1 MLRFPFLHHMLMP
14 KEKNYPCLLLFND
27 IHVSKDNIPE
37 FTANW
42 REVLDI
48 CRTMDIRDIALGGDL
63 FLSRAAQ
70 TLDVLL
76 AVHDALL
83 LAAEYGMRVT
93 MINGNHDKVNQESPR
108 GYCHIFDQHDNVLVA
123 DDYVSLPMG
132 DDCRF
137 VLHLM
142 GYFPEDGSF
151 CTRLERLKEE
161 ALDPKRLNFLY
172 IHEGINGA
180 LSQPSEKELPANI
193 FDAFDKVFVGHYHN
207 RCIIPKTR
215 IEYIGSS
222 RQHNFGEDEE
232 KGYTII
238 YTDGTHEFIK
248 NRVNTRYKVLDI
260 SAERAGLHLMD
271 ELREIDA
278 DGRYK
283 VKVRVH
289 APQAAMRSVDKTALL
304 EAGATKVELIAD
316 DEEMLEASSSS
327 LFEKF
332 DSHRIR
338 ETYEEFCRE
347 KQIEEVAVGLEY
359 LSKIENRPCGN

>member
-1 MLRFPFLHHMLMP
+1 MKGH
-14 KEKNYPCLLLFND
+14 YPCLLLLND
-27 IHVSKDNIPE
+27 IHISKDNIHA
-37 FTANW
+37 FKANW
-42 REVLDI
+42 QEAIDI
-48 CRTMDIRDIALGGDL
+48 CRKMDVKEIAIGGDL
-63 FLSRAAQ
+63 FFSRAAQ

-83 LAAEYGMRVT
+83 TAAEHGIHVT
-93 MINGNHDKVNQESPR
+93 IAEGNHDKVNQENER
-108 GYCHIFDQHDNVLVA
+108 GYCHVFDQHSNVLVC
-123 DDYVSLPMG
+123 DEYVSLPLG

-137 VLHLM
+137 VLHMM

-151 CTRLERLKEE
+151 CTRLDRLKEE

-180 LSQPSEKELPANI
+180 LAQPNDKELPAKI
-193 FDAFDKVFVGHYHN
+193 FEDFDKVFVGHYHN
-207 RCIIPKTR
+207 RTIIDKTR

-232 KGYTII
+232 KGYTVI
-238 YTDGTHEFIK
+238 YTDGSHEFIK
-248 NRVNTRYKVLDI
+248 NKVNTRYRVIDV

-289 APQAAMRSVDKTALL
+289 APQAAMKSVDKAALL
-304 EAGATKVELIAD
+304 DAGATKVELIAD
-316 DEEMLEASSSS
+316 DEEMLEVAASS

-347 KQIEEVAVGLEY
+347 KQIDDVAIGLEY
-359 LSKIENRPCGN
+359 LSKIEGQCGN

>member
-1 MLRFPFLHHMLMP
+1 MKGH
-14 KEKNYPCLLLFND
+14 YPCLLLLND
-27 IHVSKDNIPE
+27 IHISKDNIPA
-37 FTANW
+37 FKANW
-42 REVLDI
+42 QEAIDI
-48 CRTMDIRDIALGGDL
+48 CRKMDVKEIAIGGDL
-63 FLSRAAQ
+63 FFSRAAQ

-83 LAAEYGMRVT
+83 TAAEHGIHVT
-93 MINGNHDKVNQESPR
+93 IAEGNHDKINQENER
-108 GYCHIFDQHDNVLVA
+108 GYCHVFDQHSNVLVC
-123 DDYVSLPMG
+123 DEYVSLPLG

-137 VLHLM
+137 VLHMM

-151 CTRLERLKEE
+151 CTRLDRLKEE

-180 LSQPSEKELPANI
+180 LAQPNDKELPAKI
-193 FDAFDKVFVGHYHN
+193 FEEFDKVFVGHYHN
-207 RCIIPKTR
+207 RTIIDKTR

-222 RQHNFGEDEE
+222 RQHNFGENEE
-232 KGYTII
+232 KGYTVI
-238 YTDGTHEFIK
+238 YTDGSHEFIK
-248 NRVNTRYKVLDI
+248 NQANTRYRVIDVA
-260 SAERAGLHLMD
+260 AERAGLHLMD

-289 APQAAMRSVDKTALL
+289 APQAAMKSVDKAALL
-304 EAGATKVELIAD
+304 DAGATKVELIAD
-316 DEEMLEASSSS
+316 DEEMLEVAASS

-347 KQIEEVAVGLEY
+347 KQIDDVAIGLEY
-359 LSKIENRPCGN
+359 LSKIEGQCGN

>member
-1 MLRFPFLHHMLMP
+1 MPPVLIFNTLM
-14 KEKNYPCLLLFND
+14 KESYPCLLLLND
-27 IHVSKDNIPE
+27 IHVSKDNIPA

-42 REVLDI
+42 QEAVDI
-48 CRTMDIRDIALGGDL
+48 CREMGIREIAVGGDL

-70 TLDVLL
+70 TLGVLL

-83 LAAEYGMRVT
+83 TAAENGIHVT
-93 MINGNHDKVNQESPR
+93 LAEGNHDLVDQEAVR
-108 GYCHIFDQHDNVLVA
+108 GYCHVFDRHPNVLVC
-123 DDYVSLPMG
+123 DEYVSLPVG

-151 CTRLERLKEE
+151 RTRLDRLKEE

-180 LSQPSEKELPANI
+180 LAQPSGKELPARI
-193 FDAFDKVFVGHYHN
+193 FEGFDKVFVGHYHN

-232 KGYTII
+232 KGYTVI
-238 YTDGTHEFIK
+238 YTDGTHEFIRNK
-248 NRVNTRYKVLDI
+248 VNTRYKVLDVPV
-260 SAERAGLHLMD
+260 ERAGLHLMD

-278 DGRYK
+278 DGCYK
-283 VKVRVH
+283 IKVRVH
-289 APQAAMRSVDKTALL
+289 APQAAMKSVDKAALL

-332 DSHRIR
+332 DSRRIR

-347 KQIEEVAVGLEY
+347 KQIEDVAAGLEY
-359 LSKIENRPCGN
+359 LYKIENAPCGN

>member
-1 MLRFPFLHHMLMP
+1 MKGH
-14 KEKNYPCLLLFND
+14 YPCLLLLND
-27 IHVSKDNIPE
+27 IHISKDNIPA
-37 FTANW
+37 FKANW
-42 REVLDI
+42 QEAIDI
-48 CRTMDIRDIALGGDL
+48 CRKMDVKEIAIGGDL
-63 FLSRAAQ
+63 FFSRAAQ

-83 LAAEYGMRVT
+83 TAAEHGIHVT
-93 MINGNHDKVNQESPR
+93 IAEGNHDKVNQENER
-108 GYCHIFDQHDNVLVA
+108 GYCHVFDQHSNVLVC
-123 DDYVSLPMG
+123 DEYVSLPLG

-137 VLHLM
+137 VLHMM

-151 CTRLERLKEE
+151 CTRLDRLKEE

-180 LSQPSEKELPANI
+180 LAQPNDKELPAKI
-193 FDAFDKVFVGHYHN
+193 FEEFDKVFVGHYHN
-207 RCIIPKTR
+207 RTIIDKTR

-232 KGYTII
+232 KGYTVI
-238 YTDGTHEFIK
+238 YTDGSHEFIK
-248 NRVNTRYKVLDI
+248 NQANTRYRVIDVA
-260 SAERAGLHLMD
+260 AERAGLHLMD

-289 APQAAMRSVDKTALL
+289 APQAAMKSVDKAALL
-304 EAGATKVELIAD
+304 DAGATKVELVAD
-316 DEEMLEASSSS
+316 DEEMLEVAASS

-347 KQIEEVAVGLEY
+347 KQIDDVAIGLEY
-359 LSKIENRPCGN
+359 LSKIEGQCGN

>member
-1 MLRFPFLHHMLMP
+1 MKGH
-14 KEKNYPCLLLFND
+14 YPCLLLLND
-27 IHVSKDNIPE
+27 IHISKDNIPA
-37 FTANW
+37 FKANW
-42 REVLDI
+42 QEAIDI
-48 CRTMDIRDIALGGDL
+48 CRKMDVKEIAIGGDL
-63 FLSRAAQ
+63 FFSRAAQ

-83 LAAEYGMRVT
+83 TAAEHGIHVT
-93 MINGNHDKVNQESPR
+93 IAEGNHDKVNQENER
-108 GYCHIFDQHDNVLVA
+108 GYCHVFDQHSNVLVC
-123 DDYVSLPMG
+123 DEYVSLPLG
-132 DDCRF
+132 DDYRF
-137 VLHLM
+137 VLHMM

-151 CTRLERLKEE
+151 CTRLDRLKEE

-180 LSQPSEKELPANI
+180 LAQPNDKELPAKI
-193 FDAFDKVFVGHYHN
+193 FEDFDKVFVGHYHN
-207 RCIIPKTR
+207 RTIIDKTR

-232 KGYTII
+232 KGYTVI
-238 YTDGTHEFIK
+238 YTDGSHEFIK
-248 NRVNTRYKVLDI
+248 NKVNTRYRVIDVA
-260 SAERAGLHLMD
+260 AERAGLHLMD

-289 APQAAMRSVDKTALL
+289 APQAAMKSVDKAALL
-304 EAGATKVELIAD
+304 DAGATKVELIAD
-316 DEEMLEASSSS
+316 DEEMLEVAASS

-347 KQIEEVAVGLEY
+347 KQIDDVAIGLEY
-359 LSKIENRPCGN
+359 LSKIEGQCGN

>member
-1 MLRFPFLHHMLMP
+1 MKGH
-14 KEKNYPCLLLFND
+14 YPCLLLLND
-27 IHVSKDNIPE
+27 IHISKDNIPA
-37 FTANW
+37 FKANW
-42 REVLDI
+42 QEAINI
-48 CRTMDIRDIALGGDL
+48 CRKMDVKEIAIGGDL
-63 FLSRAAQ
+63 FFSRAAQ

-83 LAAEYGMRVT
+83 TAAEHGIHVT
-93 MINGNHDKVNQESPR
+93 IAEGNHDKVNQENER
-108 GYCHIFDQHDNVLVA
+108 GYCHVFDQHSNVLVC
-123 DDYVSLPMG
+123 DEYVSLPLG

-137 VLHLM
+137 VLHMM

-151 CTRLERLKEE
+151 CTRLDRLKEE

-180 LSQPSEKELPANI
+180 LAQPNDKELPAKI
-193 FDAFDKVFVGHYHN
+193 FEDFDKVFVGHYHN
-207 RCIIPKTR
+207 RTIIDKTR

-232 KGYTII
+232 KGYTVI
-238 YTDGTHEFIK
+238 YTDGSHEFIK
-248 NRVNTRYKVLDI
+248 NKVNTRYRVIDVA
-260 SAERAGLHLMD
+260 AERAGLHLMD

-289 APQAAMRSVDKTALL
+289 APQAAMKSVDKAALL
-304 EAGATKVELIAD
+304 DAGATKVELIAD
-316 DEEMLEASSSS
+316 DEEMLEVAASS

-347 KQIEEVAVGLEY
+347 KQIDDVAIGLEY
-359 LSKIENRPCGN
+359 LSKIEGQCGN

>member
-1 MLRFPFLHHMLMP
+1 MKGH
-14 KEKNYPCLLLFND
+14 YPCLLLLND
-27 IHVSKDNIPE
+27 IHISKDNIPA
-37 FTANW
+37 FKANW
-42 REVLDI
+42 QEAIDI
-48 CRTMDIRDIALGGDL
+48 CRKMDVKEIAIGGDL
-63 FLSRAAQ
+63 FFSRAAQ

-83 LAAEYGMRVT
+83 TAAEHGIHVT
-93 MINGNHDKVNQESPR
+93 IAEGNHDKVNQENER
-108 GYCHIFDQHDNVLVA
+108 GYCHVFDQHSNVLVC
-123 DDYVSLPMG
+123 DEFVSLPLG

-137 VLHLM
+137 VLHMM

-151 CTRLERLKEE
+151 CTRLDRLKEE

-180 LSQPSEKELPANI
+180 LAQPNDKELPAKI
-193 FDAFDKVFVGHYHN
+193 FEDFDKVFVGHYHN
-207 RCIIPKTR
+207 RTIVDKTR

-232 KGYTII
+232 KGYTVI
-238 YTDGTHEFIK
+238 YTDGSHEFIK
-248 NRVNTRYKVLDI
+248 NQANTRYRVIDVA
-260 SAERAGLHLMD
+260 AERAGLHLMD

-289 APQAAMRSVDKTALL
+289 APQAAMKSVDKAALL
-304 EAGATKVELIAD
+304 DAGATKVELIAD
-316 DEEMLEASSSS
+316 DEEMLEVAASS

-347 KQIEEVAVGLEY
+347 KQIDDVAIGLEY
-359 LSKIENRPCGN
+359 LSKIEEQCGN

>member
-1 MLRFPFLHHMLMP
+1 MKGH
-14 KEKNYPCLLLFND
+14 YPCLLLLND
-27 IHVSKDNIPE
+27 IHISKDNIPA
-37 FTANW
+37 FKANW
-42 REVLDI
+42 QEAIDI
-48 CRTMDIRDIALGGDL
+48 CRKMDVKEIAIGGDL
-63 FLSRAAQ
+63 FFSRAAQ

-83 LAAEYGMRVT
+83 TAAEHGIHVT
-93 MINGNHDKVNQESPR
+93 IAEGNHDKVNQENER
-108 GYCHIFDQHDNVLVA
+108 GYCHVFDQHSNVLVC
-123 DDYVSLPMG
+123 DEYVSLPLG

-137 VLHLM
+137 VLHMM

-151 CTRLERLKEE
+151 CTRLDRLKEE

-180 LSQPSEKELPANI
+180 LAQPNDKELPAKI
-193 FDAFDKVFVGHYHN
+193 FEEFDKVFVGHYHN
-207 RCIIPKTR
+207 RTIIDKTR

-232 KGYTII
+232 KGYTVI
-238 YTDGTHEFIK
+238 YTDGSHEFIK
-248 NRVNTRYKVLDI
+248 NQVNTRYRVIDVA
-260 SAERAGLHLMD
+260 AERAGLHLMD

-289 APQAAMRSVDKTALL
+289 APQAAMKSVDKAALL
-304 EAGATKVELIAD
+304 DAGATKVELIAD
-316 DEEMLEASSSS
+316 DEEMLEVAASS

-347 KQIEEVAVGLEY
+347 KQIDDVAIGLEY
-359 LSKIENRPCGN
+359 LSKIEGQCGN

>member
-1 MLRFPFLHHMLMP
+1 MKGH
-14 KEKNYPCLLLFND
+14 YPCLLLLND
-27 IHVSKDNIPE
+27 IHISKDNIPA
-37 FTANW
+37 FKANW
-42 REVLDI
+42 QEAIDI
-48 CRTMDIRDIALGGDL
+48 CRKMDVKEIAIGGDL
-63 FLSRAAQ
+63 FFSRAAQ

-83 LAAEYGMRVT
+83 TAAEHGIHVT
-93 MINGNHDKVNQESPR
+93 IAEGNHDKVNQENER
-108 GYCHIFDQHDNVLVA
+108 GYCHVFDQHSNVLVC
-123 DDYVSLPMG
+123 DEYVSLPMG
-132 DDCRF
+132 EDCRF
-137 VLHLM
+137 VLHMM

-151 CTRLERLKEE
+151 CTRLDRLKEE

-180 LSQPSEKELPANI
+180 LAQPNEKELPAKI
-193 FDAFDKVFVGHYHN
+193 FEEFDKVFVGHYHN
-207 RCIIPKTR
+207 RTIIPKTR

-232 KGYTII
+232 KGYTVI
-238 YTDGTHEFIK
+238 YTDGTHKFIK
-248 NRVNTRYKVLDI
+248 NQANTRYRVIDVT
-260 SAERAGLHLMD
+260 AERAGLHLMD

-289 APQAAMRSVDKTALL
+289 APQAAIKSVDKSALL
-304 EAGATKVELIAD
+304 DAGATKVELIAD
-316 DEEMLEASSSS
+316 DEDMLEASSSS

-347 KQIEEVAVGLEY
+347 KQIDDVAIGLEY
-359 LSKIENRPCGN
+359 LSKIEGQCGN

>member
-1 MLRFPFLHHMLMP
+1 MP
-14 KEKNYPCLLLFND
+14 KEKNYPCLLLLND
-27 IHVSKDNIPE
+27 IHVSKDNILE

-42 REVLDI
+42 REALDI
-48 CRTMDIRDIALGGDL
+48 CRTVDIRDIALGGDL

-123 DDYVSLPMG
+123 DDYIALPCPDG
-132 DDCRF
+132 QRF
-137 VLHLM
+137 ILHM
-142 GYFPEDGSF
+142 VAYFPESGSF
-151 CTRLERLKEE
+151 PEKLERVR
-161 ALDPKRLNFLY
+161 LDPERLNYLY

-180 LSQPSEKELPANI
+180 LTQPSDNELPVHL
-193 FDAFDKVFVGHYHN
+193 FEAFDKVFVGHYHN
-207 RCIIPKTR
+207 RCIIPKTH

-232 KGYTII
+232 KGYTVI

-248 NRVNTRYKVLDI
+248 NKVNTRYKVLDV

-289 APQAAMRSVDKTALL
+289 APQAAIKSVDKAALL
-304 EAGATKVELIAD
+304 EAGATKVELIAA
-316 DEEMLEASSSS
+316 DEELLESVSSS

-332 DSHRIR
+332 DSRRIR

-347 KQIEEVAVGLEY
+347 KQIEDVAVGLEY

>member
-1 MLRFPFLHHMLMP
+1 MKGH
-14 KEKNYPCLLLFND
+14 YPCLLLLND
-27 IHVSKDNIPE
+27 IHISKDNIPA
-37 FTANW
+37 FKANW
-42 REVLDI
+42 QEAIDI
-48 CRTMDIRDIALGGDL
+48 CRKMDVKEIAIGGDL
-63 FLSRAAQ
+63 FFSRAAQ

-83 LAAEYGMRVT
+83 TAAEHGIHVT
-93 MINGNHDKVNQESPR
+93 IAEGNHDKVNQENER
-108 GYCHIFDQHDNVLVA
+108 GYCHVFDQHSNVLVC
-123 DDYVSLPMG
+123 DEYVSLPLG

-137 VLHLM
+137 VLHMM

-151 CTRLERLKEE
+151 CTRLDRLKEE

-180 LSQPSEKELPANI
+180 LAQPNDKELPAKI
-193 FDAFDKVFVGHYHN
+193 FEDFDKVFVGHYHN
-207 RCIIPKTR
+207 RTIIDKTR

-232 KGYTII
+232 KGYTVI
-238 YTDGTHEFIK
+238 YTDGSHEFIK
-248 NRVNTRYKVLDI
+248 NKVNTRYRVIDV

-289 APQAAMRSVDKTALL
+289 APQAAIKSVDKAALL
-304 EAGATKVELIAD
+304 DAGATKVELIAD
-316 DEEMLEASSSS
+316 DEEKLEVAASS

-347 KQIEEVAVGLEY
+347 KQIDDVAIGLEY
-359 LSKIENRPCGN
+359 LSKIEGQCGN

>member
-1 MLRFPFLHHMLMP
+1 MKGH
-14 KEKNYPCLLLFND
+14 YPCLLLLND
-27 IHVSKDNIPE
+27 IHISKDNIPA
-37 FTANW
+37 FKANW
-42 REVLDI
+42 QEAIDI
-48 CRTMDIRDIALGGDL
+48 CRKMDVKEIAIGGDL
-63 FLSRAAQ
+63 FFSRAAQ

-83 LAAEYGMRVT
+83 TAAEHGIHVT
-93 MINGNHDKVNQESPR
+93 IAEGNHDKVNQENER
-108 GYCHIFDQHDNVLVA
+108 GYCHVFDQHSNVLVC
-123 DDYVSLPMG
+123 DEYVSLPLG

-137 VLHLM
+137 VLHMM

-151 CTRLERLKEE
+151 CTRLDRLKEE

-180 LSQPSEKELPANI
+180 LAQPNDKELPAKI
-193 FDAFDKVFVGHYHN
+193 FEDFDKVFVGHYHN
-207 RCIIPKTR
+207 RTIIDKTR

-232 KGYTII
+232 KGYTVI
-238 YTDGTHEFIK
+238 YTDGSHEFIK
-248 NRVNTRYKVLDI
+248 NKVNTRYRVIDV

-289 APQAAMRSVDKTALL
+289 APQAAMKSVDKASLL
-304 EAGATKVELIAD
+304 DAGATKVELIAD
-316 DEEMLEASSSS
+316 DEEMLEVAASS

-347 KQIEEVAVGLEY
+347 KQIDDVAIGLEY
-359 LSKIENRPCGN
+359 LSKIEGQCGN

>member
-1 MLRFPFLHHMLMP
+1 MKGH
-14 KEKNYPCLLLFND
+14 YPCLLLLND
-27 IHVSKDNIPE
+27 IHISKDNIPA
-37 FTANW
+37 FKANW
-42 REVLDI
+42 QEAIDI
-48 CRTMDIRDIALGGDL
+48 CRKMDVKEIAIGGDL
-63 FLSRAAQ
+63 FFSRAAQ

-83 LAAEYGMRVT
+83 TAAEHGIHVT
-93 MINGNHDKVNQESPR
+93 IAEGNHDKVNQENER
-108 GYCHIFDQHDNVLVA
+108 GYCHVFDQHSNVLVC
-123 DDYVSLPMG
+123 DEYVSLPLG

-137 VLHLM
+137 VLHMM

-151 CTRLERLKEE
+151 CTRLDRLKEE

-180 LSQPSEKELPANI
+180 LAQPNDKELPAKI
-193 FDAFDKVFVGHYHN
+193 FEDFDKVFVGHYHN
-207 RCIIPKTR
+207 RTIIDKTR

-232 KGYTII
+232 KGYTVI
-238 YTDGTHEFIK
+238 YTDGSHEFIK
-248 NRVNTRYKVLDI
+248 NQANTRYRVIDVA
-260 SAERAGLHLMD
+260 AERAGLHLMD

-289 APQAAMRSVDKTALL
+289 APQAAMKSVDKVALL
-304 EAGATKVELIAD
+304 DAGATKVELIAD
-316 DEEMLEASSSS
+316 DEEMVEVAASSF
-327 LFEKF
+327 FEKF

-347 KQIEEVAVGLEY
+347 KQIDDVAIGLEY
-359 LSKIENRPCGN
+359 LSKIEGQCGN

>member
-1 MLRFPFLHHMLMP
+1 M
-14 KEKNYPCLLLFND
+14 KESYPCLLLLND
-27 IHVSKDNIPE
+27 IHISKDNIPA
-37 FTANW
+37 FKANW
-42 REVLDI
+42 QEAIDI
-48 CRTMDIRDIALGGDL
+48 CRKMDVKEIAIGGDL
-63 FLSRAAQ
+63 FFSRAAQ

-83 LAAEYGMRVT
+83 IAAEHGIHVT
-93 MINGNHDKVNQESPR
+93 IAEGNHDKVNQENER
-108 GYCHIFDQHDNVLVA
+108 GYCHVFDQHSNVLVC
-123 DDYVSLPMG
+123 DEYVSLPLG

-137 VLHLM
+137 VLHMM

-151 CTRLERLKEE
+151 CTRLDRLKEE

-180 LSQPSEKELPANI
+180 LAQPNDKELPAKI
-193 FDAFDKVFVGHYHN
+193 FEDFDKVFVGHYHN
-207 RCIIPKTR
+207 RTIIDKTR

-222 RQHNFGEDEE
+222 RQHNFGEDED
-232 KGYTII
+232 KGYTVI
-238 YTDGTHEFIK
+238 YTDGSHEFIK
-248 NRVNTRYKVLDI
+248 NQANTRYRVIDVA
-260 SAERAGLHLMD
+260 AERAGLHLMD

-289 APQAAMRSVDKTALL
+289 APQAAMKSVDKSALL
-304 EAGATKVELIAD
+304 DAGATKVELIAD

-347 KQIEEVAVGLEY
+347 KQIDDVAIGLEY
-359 LSKIENRPCGN
+359 LSKIEGQCGN

>member
-1 MLRFPFLHHMLMP
+1 MKGH
-14 KEKNYPCLLLFND
+14 YPCLLLLND
-27 IHVSKDNIPE
+27 IHISKDNIPA
-37 FTANW
+37 FKANW
-42 REVLDI
+42 QEAIDI
-48 CRTMDIRDIALGGDL
+48 CRKMDVKEIAIGGDL
-63 FLSRAAQ
+63 FFSRAAQ

-83 LAAEYGMRVT
+83 TAAEHGIHVT
-93 MINGNHDKVNQESPR
+93 IAEGNHDKVNQESER
-108 GYCHIFDQHDNVLVA
+108 GYCHVFDQHSNVLVC
-123 DDYVSLPMG
+123 DEFVSLPLG

-137 VLHLM
+137 VLHMM

-151 CTRLERLKEE
+151 CTRLDRLKEE

-180 LSQPSEKELPANI
+180 LAQPNDKELPAKI
-193 FDAFDKVFVGHYHN
+193 FEEFDKVFVGHYHN
-207 RCIIPKTR
+207 RTIIDKTR

-232 KGYTII
+232 KGYTVI
-238 YTDGTHEFIK
+238 YTDGSHEFIK
-248 NRVNTRYKVLDI
+248 NQANTRYRVIDVA
-260 SAERAGLHLMD
+260 AERAGLHLMD

-289 APQAAMRSVDKTALL
+289 APQAAMKSVDKAALL
-304 EAGATKVELIAD
+304 DAGATKVELIAD
-316 DEEMLEASSSS
+316 DEEMLEVAASS

-347 KQIEEVAVGLEY
+347 KQIDDVAIGLEY
-359 LSKIENRPCGN
+359 LSKIEGQCGN

>member
-1 MLRFPFLHHMLMP
+1 MKGH
-14 KEKNYPCLLLFND
+14 YPCLLLLND
-27 IHVSKDNIPE
+27 IHISKDNIPA
-37 FTANW
+37 FKANW
-42 REVLDI
+42 QEAIDI
-48 CRTMDIRDIALGGDL
+48 CRKMDVKEIAIGGDL
-63 FLSRAAQ
+63 FFSRAAQ

-83 LAAEYGMRVT
+83 TAAEHGIHVT
-93 MINGNHDKVNQESPR
+93 IAEGNHDKVNQENER
-108 GYCHIFDQHDNVLVA
+108 GYCHVFDQHSNVLVC
-123 DDYVSLPMG
+123 DEYVSLPLG

-137 VLHLM
+137 VLHMM

-151 CTRLERLKEE
+151 CTRFDRLKEE

-180 LSQPSEKELPANI
+180 LAQPNDKELPAKI
-193 FDAFDKVFVGHYHN
+193 FEDFDKVFVGHYHN
-207 RCIIPKTR
+207 RTIIDKTR

-232 KGYTII
+232 KGYTVI
-238 YTDGTHEFIK
+238 YTDGSHEFIK
-248 NRVNTRYKVLDI
+248 NQANTRYRVIDVA
-260 SAERAGLHLMD
+260 AERAGLHLMD

-289 APQAAMRSVDKTALL
+289 APQAAMKSVDKAALL
-304 EAGATKVELIAD
+304 DAGATKVELIAD
-316 DEEMLEASSSS
+316 DEEMLEVAASS

-347 KQIEEVAVGLEY
+347 KQIDDVAIGLEY
-359 LSKIENRPCGN
+359 LSKIERQCGN

>member
-1 MLRFPFLHHMLMP
+1 M
-14 KEKNYPCLLLFND
+14 KESYPCLLLLND
-27 IHVSKDNIPE
+27 IHISKDNIPA
-37 FTANW
+37 FKANW
-42 REVLDI
+42 QEAIDI
-48 CRTMDIRDIALGGDL
+48 CRKMDVKEIAIGGDL
-63 FLSRAAQ
+63 CFSRAAQ

-83 LAAEYGMRVT
+83 TAAEHGIHVT
-93 MINGNHDKVNQESPR
+93 IAEGNHDKVNQENER
-108 GYCHIFDQHDNVLVA
+108 GYCHVFDQHSNVLVC
-123 DDYVSLPMG
+123 DEYVSLPLG

-137 VLHLM
+137 VLHMM

-151 CTRLERLKEE
+151 CTRLDRLKEE

-180 LSQPSEKELPANI
+180 LAQPNDKELPAKI
-193 FDAFDKVFVGHYHN
+193 FEEFDKVFVGHYHN
-207 RCIIPKTR
+207 RTIIDKTR

-232 KGYTII
+232 KGYTVI
-238 YTDGTHEFIK
+238 YTDGSHEFIK
-248 NRVNTRYKVLDI
+248 NKVNTRYRVIDVA
-260 SAERAGLHLMD
+260 AERAGLHLMD

-289 APQAAMRSVDKTALL
+289 APQAAMKSVDKAALL
-304 EAGATKVELIAD
+304 DAGATKVELIAD
-316 DEEMLEASSSS
+316 DEEMLEVAASS

-347 KQIEEVAVGLEY
+347 KQIDDVAIGLEY
-359 LSKIENRPCGN
+359 LSKIEGQCGN

>member
-1 MLRFPFLHHMLMP
+1 MKGH
-14 KEKNYPCLLLFND
+14 YPCLLLLND
-27 IHVSKDNIPE
+27 IHISKDNIPA
-37 FTANW
+37 FKANW
-42 REVLDI
+42 QEAIDI
-48 CRTMDIRDIALGGDL
+48 CRKMDVKEIAIGGDL
-63 FLSRAAQ
+63 FFSRAAQ

-83 LAAEYGMRVT
+83 TAAEHGIHVT
-93 MINGNHDKVNQESPR
+93 IAEGNHDKVNQEDER
-108 GYCHIFDQHDNVLVA
+108 GYCHVFDQHSNVLVC
-123 DDYVSLPMG
+123 DEYVSLPLG

-137 VLHLM
+137 VLHMM

-151 CTRLERLKEE
+151 CTRLDRLKEE

-180 LSQPSEKELPANI
+180 LAQPNDKELPAKI
-193 FDAFDKVFVGHYHN
+193 FEEFDKVFVGHYHN
-207 RCIIPKTR
+207 RTIIDKTR

-232 KGYTII
+232 KGYTVI
-238 YTDGTHEFIK
+238 YTDGSHEFIK
-248 NRVNTRYKVLDI
+248 NQVNTRYRVIDV

-289 APQAAMRSVDKTALL
+289 APQAAMKSVDKAALL
-304 EAGATKVELIAD
+304 DAGATKVELIAD
-316 DEEMLEASSSS
+316 DEEMLEVAASS

-347 KQIEEVAVGLEY
+347 KQIDDVAIGLEY
-359 LSKIENRPCGN
+359 LSKIEGQCGN

>member
-1 MLRFPFLHHMLMP
+1 MKGH
-14 KEKNYPCLLLFND
+14 YPCLLLLND
-27 IHVSKDNIPE
+27 IHISKDNIPA
-37 FTANW
+37 FKANW
-42 REVLDI
+42 QEAINI
-48 CRTMDIRDIALGGDL
+48 CRKMDVKEIAIGGDL
-63 FLSRAAQ
+63 FFSRAAQ

-83 LAAEYGMRVT
+83 TAAEHGIHVT
-93 MINGNHDKVNQESPR
+93 IAEGNHDKVNQENER
-108 GYCHIFDQHDNVLVA
+108 GYCHVFDQHSNVLVC
-123 DDYVSLPMG
+123 DEFVSLPLG

-137 VLHLM
+137 VLHMM

-151 CTRLERLKEE
+151 CTRLDRLKEE

-180 LSQPSEKELPANI
+180 LAQPNDKELPAKI
-193 FDAFDKVFVGHYHN
+193 FEDFDKVFVGHYHN
-207 RCIIPKTR
+207 RTIIDKTR

-232 KGYTII
+232 KGYTVI
-238 YTDGTHEFIK
+238 YTDGSHEFIK
-248 NRVNTRYKVLDI
+248 NQANTRYRVIDVA
-260 SAERAGLHLMD
+260 AERAGLHLMD

-289 APQAAMRSVDKTALL
+289 APQAAIKSVDKAALL
-304 EAGATKVELIAD
+304 DAGATKVELIAD
-316 DEEMLEASSSS
+316 DEEMLEVAASS

-347 KQIEEVAVGLEY
+347 KQIDDVAIGLEY
-359 LSKIENRPCGN
+359 LSKIEGQCGN

>member
-1 MLRFPFLHHMLMP
+1 MKGH
-14 KEKNYPCLLLFND
+14 YPCLLLLND
-27 IHVSKDNIPE
+27 IHISKDNIPA
-37 FTANW
+37 FKANW
-42 REVLDI
+42 QEAIDI
-48 CRTMDIRDIALGGDL
+48 CRKMDVKEIAIGGDL
-63 FLSRAAQ
+63 FFSRAAQ

-83 LAAEYGMRVT
+83 TAAEHGIHVT
-93 MINGNHDKVNQESPR
+93 IAEGNHDKVNQENER
-108 GYCHIFDQHDNVLVA
+108 GYCHVFDQHSNVLVC
-123 DDYVSLPMG
+123 DEYVSLPLG

-137 VLHLM
+137 VLHMM

-151 CTRLERLKEE
+151 CTRLDRLKEE

-180 LSQPSEKELPANI
+180 LAQPNDKELPAKI
-193 FDAFDKVFVGHYHN
+193 FEEFDKVFVGHYHN
-207 RCIIPKTR
+207 RTIIDKTR

-232 KGYTII
+232 KGYTVI
-238 YTDGTHEFIK
+238 YTDGSHEFIK
-248 NRVNTRYKVLDI
+248 NQANTRYRVIDVA
-260 SAERAGLHLMD
+260 AERAGLHLMD

-289 APQAAMRSVDKTALL
+289 APQAAMKSVDKAALL
-304 EAGATKVELIAD
+304 DAGATKVELIAD
-316 DEEMLEASSSS
+316 DEEMLEVAASS

-338 ETYEEFCRE
+338 ETYEKFCRE
-347 KQIEEVAVGLEY
+347 KQIDDVAIGLEY
-359 LSKIENRPCGN
+359 LSKIEGKCGN

>member
-1 MLRFPFLHHMLMP
+1 MKGH
-14 KEKNYPCLLLFND
+14 YPCLLLLND
-27 IHVSKDNIPE
+27 IHISKDNIPA
-37 FTANW
+37 FKANW
-42 REVLDI
+42 QEAIDI
-48 CRTMDIRDIALGGDL
+48 CRKMDVKEIAIGGDL
-63 FLSRAAQ
+63 FFSRAAQ

-83 LAAEYGMRVT
+83 TAAEHGIHVT
-93 MINGNHDKVNQESPR
+93 IAEGNHDKVNQENER
-108 GYCHIFDQHDNVLVA
+108 GYCHVFDQHSNVLVC
-123 DDYVSLPMG
+123 DEYVSLPLG

-137 VLHLM
+137 VLHMM

-151 CTRLERLKEE
+151 CTRLDRLKEE

-180 LSQPSEKELPANI
+180 LAQPNDKELPAKI
-193 FDAFDKVFVGHYHN
+193 FEEFDKVFVGHYHN
-207 RCIIPKTR
+207 RTIIDKTR

-232 KGYTII
+232 KGYTVI
-238 YTDGTHEFIK
+238 YTDGSHEFIK
-248 NRVNTRYKVLDI
+248 NQANTRYRVIDVA
-260 SAERAGLHLMD
+260 AERAGLHLMD

-283 VKVRVH
+283 VKVRIH
-289 APQAAMRSVDKTALL
+289 APQAAMKSVDKAALL
-304 EAGATKVELIAD
+304 DAGATKVELIAD
-316 DEEMLEASSSS
+316 DEEMLEVAASS

-332 DSHRIR
+332 DGHRIR

-347 KQIEEVAVGLEY
+347 KQIDDVAIGLEY
-359 LSKIENRPCGN
+359 LSKIEGQCGN

>member
-1 MLRFPFLHHMLMP
+1 MKGH
-14 KEKNYPCLLLFND
+14 YPCLLLLND
-27 IHVSKDNIPE
+27 IHISKDNIPA
-37 FTANW
+37 FKANW
-42 REVLDI
+42 QEAIDI
-48 CRTMDIRDIALGGDL
+48 CRKMDVKEIAIGGDL
-63 FLSRAAQ
+63 FFSRAAQ

-83 LAAEYGMRVT
+83 TAAEHGIHVT
-93 MINGNHDKVNQESPR
+93 IAEGNHDKVNQENER
-108 GYCHIFDQHDNVLVA
+108 GYCHVFDQHSNVLVC
-123 DDYVSLPMG
+123 DEYVSLPLG

-137 VLHLM
+137 VLHMM

-151 CTRLERLKEE
+151 CTRLDRLKEE

-180 LSQPSEKELPANI
+180 LAQPNDKELPAKI
-193 FDAFDKVFVGHYHN
+193 FEDFDKVFVGHYHN
-207 RCIIPKTR
+207 RTIIDKTR

-232 KGYTII
+232 KGYTVI
-238 YTDGTHEFIK
+238 YTDGSHEFIK
-248 NRVNTRYKVLDI
+248 NKVNTRYRVIDVA
-260 SAERAGLHLMD
+260 AERAGLHLMD

-289 APQAAMRSVDKTALL
+289 APQAAMKSVDKVALL
-304 EAGATKVELIAD
+304 NAGATKVELIAD
-316 DEEMLEASSSS
+316 DEEMLEVAASS

-347 KQIEEVAVGLEY
+347 KQIDDVAIGLEY
-359 LSKIENRPCGN
+359 LSKIEGQCGN

>member
-1 MLRFPFLHHMLMP
+1 MKGH
-14 KEKNYPCLLLFND
+14 YPCLLLLND
-27 IHVSKDNIPE
+27 IHISKDNIPA
-37 FTANW
+37 FKANW
-42 REVLDI
+42 QEAIDI
-48 CRTMDIRDIALGGDL
+48 CRKMDVKEIAIGGDL
-63 FLSRAAQ
+63 FFSRAAQ

-83 LAAEYGMRVT
+83 TAAEHGIHVT
-93 MINGNHDKVNQESPR
+93 IAEGNHDKVNHENER
-108 GYCHIFDQHDNVLVA
+108 GYCHVFDQHSNVLVC
-123 DDYVSLPMG
+123 DEFVSLPLG
-132 DDCRF
+132 EDCRF
-137 VLHLM
+137 VLHMM

-151 CTRLERLKEE
+151 CTRLDRLKEE

-180 LSQPSEKELPANI
+180 LAQPNDKELPAKI
-193 FDAFDKVFVGHYHN
+193 FEDFDKVFVGHYHN
-207 RCIIPKTR
+207 RTIIDKTR

-232 KGYTII
+232 KGYTVI
-238 YTDGTHEFIK
+238 YTDGSHEFIK
-248 NRVNTRYKVLDI
+248 NQANTRYRVIDVA
-260 SAERAGLHLMD
+260 AERAGLHLMD

-289 APQAAMRSVDKTALL
+289 APQAAMKSVDKAALL
-304 EAGATKVELIAD
+304 DAGATKVELIAD
-316 DEEMLEASSSS
+316 DEEMLEVAASS

-347 KQIEEVAVGLEY
+347 KQIDDVAIGLEY
-359 LSKIENRPCGN
+359 LSKIEGQCGN

>member
-1 MLRFPFLHHMLMP
+1 MKGH
-14 KEKNYPCLLLFND
+14 YPCLLLLND
-27 IHVSKDNIPE
+27 IHISRDNIPA
-37 FTANW
+37 FKANW
-42 REVLDI
+42 QEAIDI
-48 CRTMDIRDIALGGDL
+48 CRKMDVKEIAIGGDL
-63 FLSRAAQ
+63 FFSRAAQ

-83 LAAEYGMRVT
+83 TAAEHGIHVT
-93 MINGNHDKVNQESPR
+93 IAEGNHDKVNQENER
-108 GYCHIFDQHDNVLVA
+108 GYCHVFDQHSNVLVC
-123 DDYVSLPMG
+123 DEYVSLPLG
-132 DDCRF
+132 EDCRF
-137 VLHLM
+137 VLHMM

-151 CTRLERLKEE
+151 CTRLDRLKEE

-180 LSQPSEKELPANI
+180 LAQPNDKELPAKI
-193 FDAFDKVFVGHYHN
+193 FEDFDKVFVGHYHN
-207 RCIIPKTR
+207 RTIIDKTR

-232 KGYTII
+232 KGYTVI
-238 YTDGTHEFIK
+238 YTDGSHEFIK
-248 NRVNTRYKVLDI
+248 NKVNTRYRVIDVA
-260 SAERAGLHLMD
+260 AERAGLHLMD

-289 APQAAMRSVDKTALL
+289 APQAAMKSVDKAALL
-304 EAGATKVELIAD
+304 DAGATKVELIAD
-316 DEEMLEASSSS
+316 DEEMLEVAASS

-347 KQIEEVAVGLEY
+347 KQIDDVAIGLEY
-359 LSKIENRPCGN
+359 LSKIEGQCGN

>member
-1 MLRFPFLHHMLMP
+1 MKGH
-14 KEKNYPCLLLFND
+14 YPCLLLLND
-27 IHVSKDNIPE
+27 IHISKDNIPA
-37 FTANW
+37 FKANW
-42 REVLDI
+42 QEAIDI
-48 CRTMDIRDIALGGDL
+48 CRKMDVKEIAIGGDL
-63 FLSRAAQ
+63 FFSRAAQ

-83 LAAEYGMRVT
+83 TAAEHGIHVT
-93 MINGNHDKVNQESPR
+93 IAEGNHDKVNQENER
-108 GYCHIFDQHDNVLVA
+108 GYCHVFDQHSNVLVC
-123 DDYVSLPMG
+123 DEYVSLPLG

-137 VLHLM
+137 VLHMM

-151 CTRLERLKEE
+151 CTRLDRLKEE

-180 LSQPSEKELPANI
+180 LAQPNDKELPAKI
-193 FDAFDKVFVGHYHN
+193 FEEFDKVFVGHYHN
-207 RCIIPKTR
+207 RTIIDKTR

-232 KGYTII
+232 KGYTVI
-238 YTDGTHEFIK
+238 YTDGSHEFIK
-248 NRVNTRYKVLDI
+248 NQANTRYRVIDVA
-260 SAERAGLHLMD
+260 AERAGLHLMD

-289 APQAAMRSVDKTALL
+289 APQAAMKSVDKAALL
-304 EAGATKVELIAD
+304 DAGATKVELIAD
-316 DEEMLEASSSS
+316 DEEMLEVAASS

-332 DSHRIR
+332 DSHHIR

-347 KQIEEVAVGLEY
+347 KQIDDVAIGLEY
-359 LSKIENRPCGN
+359 LSKIEGQCGN

>member
-1 MLRFPFLHHMLMP
+1 MKGH
-14 KEKNYPCLLLFND
+14 YPCLLLLND
-27 IHVSKDNIPE
+27 IHISKDNIPA
-37 FTANW
+37 FKANW
-42 REVLDI
+42 QEAIDI
-48 CRTMDIRDIALGGDL
+48 CRKMDVKEIAIGGDL
-63 FLSRAAQ
+63 FFSRAAQ

-83 LAAEYGMRVT
+83 TAAEHGIHVT
-93 MINGNHDKVNQESPR
+93 IAEGNHDKVNQENER
-108 GYCHIFDQHDNVLVA
+108 GYCHVFDQHSNVLVC
-123 DDYVSLPMG
+123 DEYVSLPLG

-137 VLHLM
+137 VLHMM

-151 CTRLERLKEE
+151 CTRLDRLKEE

-180 LSQPSEKELPANI
+180 LAQPNDKELPAKI
-193 FDAFDKVFVGHYHN
+193 FEDFDKVFVGHYHN
-207 RCIIPKTR
+207 RTIIDKTR

-232 KGYTII
+232 KGYTVI
-238 YTDGTHEFIK
+238 YTDGSHEFIK
-248 NRVNTRYKVLDI
+248 NKVNTRYRVIDV

-283 VKVRVH
+283 VKVRGH
-289 APQAAMRSVDKTALL
+289 APQASMKSVDTAALL
-304 EAGATKVELIAD
+304 DAGATKVELIAD
-316 DEEMLEASSSS
+316 DEEMLEVAASS

-347 KQIEEVAVGLEY
+347 KQIDDVAIGLEY
-359 LSKIENRPCGN
+359 LSKIEGHCGN

>member
-1 MLRFPFLHHMLMP
+1 MKGH
-14 KEKNYPCLLLFND
+14 YPCLLLLND
-27 IHVSKDNIPE
+27 IHISKDNIPA
-37 FTANW
+37 FKANW
-42 REVLDI
+42 QEAIDI
-48 CRTMDIRDIALGGDL
+48 CRKMDVKEIAIGGDL
-63 FLSRAAQ
+63 FFSRAAQ

-83 LAAEYGMRVT
+83 TAAEHGIHVT
-93 MINGNHDKVNQESPR
+93 IAEGNHDKVNQENER
-108 GYCHIFDQHDNVLVA
+108 GYCHVFDQHSNVLVC
-123 DDYVSLPMG
+123 DEYVSLPLG

-137 VLHLM
+137 VLHMM

-151 CTRLERLKEE
+151 CTRLDRLKEE

-180 LSQPSEKELPANI
+180 LAQPNDKELPAKI
-193 FDAFDKVFVGHYHN
+193 FEEFDKVFVGHYHN
-207 RCIIPKTR
+207 RTIIDKTR

-232 KGYTII
+232 KGYTVI
-238 YTDGTHEFIK
+238 YTDGSHEFIK
-248 NRVNTRYKVLDI
+248 NQANTRYRVIDV
-260 SAERAGLHLMD
+260 SAERAGLRLMD

-289 APQAAMRSVDKTALL
+289 APQAAMKSVDKAALL
-304 EAGATKVELIAD
+304 DAGATKVELIAD
-316 DEEMLEASSSS
+316 DEEMLEVAASS

-347 KQIEEVAVGLEY
+347 KQIDDVAIGLEY
-359 LSKIENRPCGN
+359 LSKIEGQCGN

>member
-1 MLRFPFLHHMLMP
+1 MKGH
-14 KEKNYPCLLLFND
+14 YPCLLLLND
-27 IHVSKDNIPE
+27 IHISKDNIPA
-37 FTANW
+37 FKANW
-42 REVLDI
+42 QETIDI
-48 CRTMDIRDIALGGDL
+48 CRKMDVKEIAIGGDL
-63 FLSRAAQ
+63 FFSRAAQ

-83 LAAEYGMRVT
+83 TAAEHGIHVT
-93 MINGNHDKVNQESPR
+93 IAEGNHDKVNQENER
-108 GYCHIFDQHDNVLVA
+108 GYCHVFDQHSNVLVC
-123 DDYVSLPMG
+123 DEYVSLPLG

-137 VLHLM
+137 VLHMM

-151 CTRLERLKEE
+151 CTRLDRLKEE

-180 LSQPSEKELPANI
+180 LAQPNDKELPAKI
-193 FDAFDKVFVGHYHN
+193 FEEFDKVFVGHYHN
-207 RCIIPKTR
+207 RTIIDKTR

-232 KGYTII
+232 KGYTVI
-238 YTDGTHEFIK
+238 YTDGSHEFIK
-248 NRVNTRYKVLDI
+248 NKVNTRYRVIDV

-289 APQAAMRSVDKTALL
+289 APQAAMKSVDKAALL
-304 EAGATKVELIAD
+304 DAGATKVELIAD
-316 DEEMLEASSSS
+316 DEEMLEVAASS

-347 KQIEEVAVGLEY
+347 KQIDDVAIGLEY
-359 LSKIENRPCGN
+359 LSKIEGQCGN

>member
-1 MLRFPFLHHMLMP
+1 MKGH
-14 KEKNYPCLLLFND
+14 YPCLLLLND
-27 IHVSKDNIPE
+27 IHISKDNIPA
-37 FTANW
+37 FKANW
-42 REVLDI
+42 QEAIDI
-48 CRTMDIRDIALGGDL
+48 CRKMDVKEIAIGGDL
-63 FLSRAAQ
+63 FFSRAAQ

-83 LAAEYGMRVT
+83 TAAEHGIHVT
-93 MINGNHDKVNQESPR
+93 IAEGNHDKVNQENER
-108 GYCHIFDQHDNVLVA
+108 GYCHVFDQHSNVLVC
-123 DDYVSLPMG
+123 DEYVSLPLG

-137 VLHLM
+137 VLHMM

-151 CTRLERLKEE
+151 CTRLDRLKEE

-180 LSQPSEKELPANI
+180 LAQPNDKELPAKI
-193 FDAFDKVFVGHYHN
+193 FEDFDKVFVGHYHN
-207 RCIIPKTR
+207 RTIIDKTR

-232 KGYTII
+232 KGYTVI
-238 YTDGTHEFIK
+238 YTDGSHEFIK
-248 NRVNTRYKVLDI
+248 NKVNTRYRVIDVA
-260 SAERAGLHLMD
+260 AERASLHLMD

-289 APQAAMRSVDKTALL
+289 APQAAMKSVDKAALL
-304 EAGATKVELIAD
+304 DAGATKVELIAD
-316 DEEMLEASSSS
+316 DEEMLEVAASS

-347 KQIEEVAVGLEY
+347 KQIDDVAIGLEY
-359 LSKIENRPCGN
+359 LSKIEGQCGN

>member
-1 MLRFPFLHHMLMP
+1 MKGH
-14 KEKNYPCLLLFND
+14 YPCLLLLND
-27 IHVSKDNIPE
+27 IHISKDNIPA
-37 FTANW
+37 FKANW
-42 REVLDI
+42 QEAIDI
-48 CRTMDIRDIALGGDL
+48 CRKMDVKEIAIGGDL
-63 FLSRAAQ
+63 FFSRAAQ

-83 LAAEYGMRVT
+83 TAAEHGIHVT
-93 MINGNHDKVNQESPR
+93 IAEGNHDKVNQENER
-108 GYCHIFDQHDNVLVA
+108 GYCHVFDQHSNVLVC
-123 DDYVSLPMG
+123 DEYVSLPLG

-137 VLHLM
+137 VLHMM

-151 CTRLERLKEE
+151 CTRLDRLKEE

-180 LSQPSEKELPANI
+180 LAQPNDKELPAKI
-193 FDAFDKVFVGHYHN
+193 FEEFDKVFVGHYHN
-207 RCIIPKTR
+207 RTIIDKTR

-232 KGYTII
+232 KGYTVI
-238 YTDGTHEFIK
+238 YTDGTHKFIK
-248 NRVNTRYKVLDI
+248 NQANTRYRVIDVT
-260 SAERAGLHLMD
+260 AERAGLHLMD

-289 APQAAMRSVDKTALL
+289 APQAAMKSVDKAALL
-304 EAGATKVELIAD
+304 DAGATKVELIAD
-316 DEEMLEASSSS
+316 DEEMLEVAASS

-347 KQIEEVAVGLEY
+347 KQIDDVAIGLEY
-359 LSKIENRPCGN
+359 LSKIEGQCGN

>member
-1 MLRFPFLHHMLMP
+1 MKGH
-14 KEKNYPCLLLFND
+14 YPCLLLLND
-27 IHVSKDNIPE
+27 IHISKDNIPA
-37 FTANW
+37 FKANW
-42 REVLDI
+42 QEAIDI
-48 CRTMDIRDIALGGDL
+48 CRKMDVKEIAIGGDL
-63 FLSRAAQ
+63 FFSRAAQ

-83 LAAEYGMRVT
+83 TAAEHGIHVT
-93 MINGNHDKVNQESPR
+93 IAEGNHDKVNQENER
-108 GYCHIFDQHDNVLVA
+108 GYCHVFDQHSNVLVC
-123 DDYVSLPMG
+123 DEYVSLPLG

-137 VLHLM
+137 VLHMM

-151 CTRLERLKEE
+151 CTRLDRLKEE

-180 LSQPSEKELPANI
+180 LAQPNDKELPAKI
-193 FDAFDKVFVGHYHN
+193 FEEFDKVFVGHYHN
-207 RCIIPKTR
+207 RTIIDKTR
-215 IEYIGSS
+215 IEYVGSS

-232 KGYTII
+232 KGYTVI
-238 YTDGTHEFIK
+238 YTDGSHEFIK
-248 NRVNTRYKVLDI
+248 NQVNTRYRVIDV
-260 SAERAGLHLMD
+260 SAERAGLNLMD

-289 APQAAMRSVDKTALL
+289 APQAAMKSVDKAALL

-316 DEEMLEASSSS
+316 DEEMLEVAASS

-347 KQIEEVAVGLEY
+347 KQIDDVAIGLEY
-359 LSKIENRPCGN
+359 LSKIEGQCGN

>member
-1 MLRFPFLHHMLMP
+1 MKGH
-14 KEKNYPCLLLFND
+14 YPCLLLLND
-27 IHVSKDNIPE
+27 IHISKDNIPA
-37 FTANW
+37 FKANW
-42 REVLDI
+42 QEAIDI
-48 CRTMDIRDIALGGDL
+48 CRKMDVKEIAIGGDL
-63 FLSRAAQ
+63 FFSRAAQ

-83 LAAEYGMRVT
+83 TAAEHGIHVT
-93 MINGNHDKVNQESPR
+93 IAEGNHDKVNQENER
-108 GYCHIFDQHDNVLVA
+108 GYCHVFDQHSNVLVC
-123 DDYVSLPMG
+123 DEYVSLPLG

-137 VLHLM
+137 VLHMM

-151 CTRLERLKEE
+151 CTRLDRLKEE

-180 LSQPSEKELPANI
+180 LAQPNDKELPAKI
-193 FDAFDKVFVGHYHN
+193 FEDFDKVFVGHYHN
-207 RCIIPKTR
+207 RTIIDKTR

-232 KGYTII
+232 KGYTVI
-238 YTDGTHEFIK
+238 YTDGSHEFIK
-248 NRVNTRYKVLDI
+248 NQVNTRYRVIDV

-289 APQAAMRSVDKTALL
+289 APQAAMKSVDKAALL
-304 EAGATKVELIAD
+304 DAGATKVELIAD
-316 DEEMLEASSSS
+316 DEEMLEVAASS

-347 KQIEEVAVGLEY
+347 KQIDDVAIGLEY
-359 LSKIENRPCGN
+359 LSKIEGQCGN

>member
-1 MLRFPFLHHMLMP
+1 MKGH
-14 KEKNYPCLLLFND
+14 YPCLLLLND
-27 IHVSKDNIPE
+27 IHISKDNIPA
-37 FTANW
+37 FKANW
-42 REVLDI
+42 QEAIDI
-48 CRTMDIRDIALGGDL
+48 CRKMDVKEIAIGGDL
-63 FLSRAAQ
+63 FFSRAAQ

-83 LAAEYGMRVT
+83 TAAEHGIHVT
-93 MINGNHDKVNQESPR
+93 IAEGNHDKVNQENER
-108 GYCHIFDQHDNVLVA
+108 GYCHVFDQHSNVLVC
-123 DDYVSLPMG
+123 DEFVSLPLG
-132 DDCRF
+132 EDCRF
-137 VLHLM
+137 VLHMM

-151 CTRLERLKEE
+151 CTRLDRLKDE

-180 LSQPSEKELPANI
+180 LAQPNDKELPAKI
-193 FDAFDKVFVGHYHN
+193 FEDFDKVFVGHYHN
-207 RCIIPKTR
+207 RTIIDKTR

-232 KGYTII
+232 KGYTVI
-238 YTDGTHEFIK
+238 YTDGSHEFIK
-248 NRVNTRYKVLDI
+248 NQANTRYRVIDVA
-260 SAERAGLHLMD
+260 AERAGLHLMD

-289 APQAAMRSVDKTALL
+289 APQAAMKSVDKAALL
-304 EAGATKVELIAD
+304 DAGATKVELIAD
-316 DEEMLEASSSS
+316 DEEMLEVAASS

-347 KQIEEVAVGLEY
+347 KQIDDVAIGLEY
-359 LSKIENRPCGN
+359 LSKIEGQCGN

>member
-1 MLRFPFLHHMLMP
+1 MKGH
-14 KEKNYPCLLLFND
+14 YPCLLLLND
-27 IHVSKDNIPE
+27 IHISKDNIPA
-37 FTANW
+37 FKANW
-42 REVLDI
+42 QEAIDI
-48 CRTMDIRDIALGGDL
+48 CRKMDVKEIAIGGDL
-63 FLSRAAQ
+63 FFSRAAQ

-83 LAAEYGMRVT
+83 TAAEHGIHVT
-93 MINGNHDKVNQESPR
+93 IAEGNHDKVNQENER
-108 GYCHIFDQHDNVLVA
+108 GYCHVFDQHSNVLVC
-123 DDYVSLPMG
+123 DEYVSLPLG
-132 DDCRF
+132 DDCIF
-137 VLHLM
+137 VLHMM

-151 CTRLERLKEE
+151 CTRLDRLKEE

-180 LSQPSEKELPANI
+180 LAQPNDKELPAKI
-193 FDAFDKVFVGHYHN
+193 FEDFDKVFVGHYHN
-207 RCIIPKTR
+207 RTIIDKTR

-232 KGYTII
+232 KGYTVI
-238 YTDGTHEFIK
+238 YTDGSHEFIK
-248 NRVNTRYKVLDI
+248 NQANTRYRVIDV

-289 APQAAMRSVDKTALL
+289 APQAAMKSVDKAALL
-304 EAGATKVELIAD
+304 DAGATKVELIAD
-316 DEEMLEASSSS
+316 DEEMLEVAASS

-347 KQIEEVAVGLEY
+347 KQIDDVAIGLEY
-359 LSKIENRPCGN
+359 LSKIEGQCGN

>member
-1 MLRFPFLHHMLMP
+1 MKGH
-14 KEKNYPCLLLFND
+14 YPCLLLLND
-27 IHVSKDNIPE
+27 IHISKDNIPA
-37 FTANW
+37 FKTNW
-42 REVLDI
+42 QEAIDI
-48 CRTMDIRDIALGGDL
+48 CRKMDVKEIAIGGDL
-63 FLSRAAQ
+63 FFSRAAQ

-83 LAAEYGMRVT
+83 TAAEHGIHVT
-93 MINGNHDKVNQESPR
+93 IAEGNHDKVNQENER
-108 GYCHIFDQHDNVLVA
+108 GYCHVFDQHSNVLVC
-123 DDYVSLPMG
+123 DEYVSLPLG

-137 VLHLM
+137 VLHMM

-151 CTRLERLKEE
+151 CTRLDRLKEE

-180 LSQPSEKELPANI
+180 LAQPNDKELPAKI
-193 FDAFDKVFVGHYHN
+193 FEDFDKVFVGHYHN
-207 RCIIPKTR
+207 RTIIDKTR

-232 KGYTII
+232 KGYTVI
-238 YTDGTHEFIK
+238 YTDGSHEFIK
-248 NRVNTRYKVLDI
+248 NQANTRYRVIDVA
-260 SAERAGLHLMD
+260 AERAGLHLMD

-289 APQAAMRSVDKTALL
+289 APQAAMKSVDKAALL
-304 EAGATKVELIAD
+304 DAGATKVELIAD
-316 DEEMLEASSSS
+316 DEEMLEVVASS

-347 KQIEEVAVGLEY
+347 KQIDDVAIGLEY
-359 LSKIENRPCGN
+359 LSKIEGQCGN

>member
-1 MLRFPFLHHMLMP
+1 MKGH
-14 KEKNYPCLLLFND
+14 YPCLLLLND
-27 IHVSKDNIPE
+27 IHISKDNIPA
-37 FTANW
+37 FKANW
-42 REVLDI
+42 QEAIDI
-48 CRTMDIRDIALGGDL
+48 CRKMDVKEIAIGGDL
-63 FLSRAAQ
+63 FFSRAAQ

-83 LAAEYGMRVT
+83 TAAEHGIHVT
-93 MINGNHDKVNQESPR
+93 IAEGNHDKVNQENER
-108 GYCHIFDQHDNVLVA
+108 GYCHVFDQHSNVLVC
-123 DDYVSLPMG
+123 DEYVSLPLG

-137 VLHLM
+137 VLHMM

-151 CTRLERLKEE
+151 CTRLDRLKEE

-180 LSQPSEKELPANI
+180 LAQPNDKELPAKI
-193 FDAFDKVFVGHYHN
+193 FEDFDKVFVGHYHN
-207 RCIIPKTR
+207 RTIIDKTR

-232 KGYTII
+232 KGYTVI
-238 YTDGTHEFIK
+238 YTDGSHEFIK
-248 NRVNTRYKVLDI
+248 NKVNTRYRVIDV
-260 SAERAGLHLMD
+260 SAERAGLRLMD

-289 APQAAMRSVDKTALL
+289 APQAAMKSVDKAALL
-304 EAGATKVELIAD
+304 DAGATKVELIAD
-316 DEEMLEASSSS
+316 DEEMLEVAASS

-347 KQIEEVAVGLEY
+347 RQIDDVAIGLEY
-359 LSKIENRPCGN
+359 LSKIEGQCGN